1 MALSVPEGLKG
12 FRDRALLLLGF
23 AGAFRRSELVALDV
37 ADLEETEDGFKI
49 IIRRSKTDQEG
60 QGETIAI
67 ARGVTTCPVKAV
79 KAWLQA
85 ADINEGPLFRPV
97 AKGGRLGAKRLTDH
111 ANQGCAAVGQ
121 NRPPVQISLLCP
133 IPMSKG
139 PLI

>member
-1 MALSVPEGLKG
+1 
-12 FRDRALLLLGF
+12 LLGF

-60 QGETIAI
+60 HGETIAI

-85 ADINEGPLFRPV
+85 AGISEGPLFRPV
-97 AKGGRLGAKRLTDH
+97 AKGGRLIAQRLKAEAVCDIVQAYAKPLGFKGAGTFDGIFLT
-111 ANQGCAAVGQ
+111 AV
-121 NRPPVQISLLCP
+121 LLAGF
-133 IPMSKG
+133 SRWA
-139 PLI
+139 